1 MKSIQKVCVIGAGV
15 MGASIAAHIAN
26 AGTPVLLMDIV
37 PDIVPQRV
45 PDKSGKNESPQLSRN
60 IIAKTAIKHLLKAKP
75 APFTSPQKAKYITP
89 LNIEDDLER
98 IQECDWIIE
107 AIVEN
112 VNAKQSLY
120 RKINKLRKTDSIVSS
135 NTSTIVLST
144 LIDGLSD
151 DFKQAFC
158 ITHFFNPPRY
168 MTLLELITSSQTNT
182 ANIET
187 LEQFCDLKLGKSII
201 HCLDSPG
208 FIANRLGVFWLY
220 TALTETI
227 DSGLTIEQAD
237 ALLSKPCGV
246 PKTGVFALLDMIG
259 LELMPK
265 VIESLLS
272 ALPEDDP
279 FVQIKR
285 DLPFLQDMIAKGYI
299 GRKGKGGFYRLK
311 SSNGKKVKEA
321 LNLATF
327 KYAKAKKVSVTASSF
342 NINNIKQ
349 LFELKDEFSEFVW
362 RVMSKTLAYAA
373 YLIPF
378 ASQNIK
384 DIDEA
389 MRLGYNWRLGPFEL
403 IDKIGVDYFIE
414 RLEHSA
420 SEIPQQLNR
429 ARGKSFYSIENNKR
443 HYLTDVGC
451 AQPIIKLPG
460 TLMLSDI
467 KHTCKPVLR
476 NPSASLWDIG
486 DGVCCFEF
494 TSKMNSIDLNTLQ
507 LLQKAI
513 ETVSKDYKA
522 LVIYSD
528 QKNFSAG
535 ANLGLALFAVNI
547 AAWDSIE
554 QLVDLGQQTY
564 HNLKYSPFP
573 VVGAPC
579 GIALGGGCEILLH
592 CDAIQAHIETYTGL
606 VEVGVGL
613 VPAWGG
619 CKEMLSRWS
628 NQKFLPNGPIP
639 SSAKVLELISTA
651 CVSTSAEEA
660 QKMAILRPDDS
671 ITMNRYRL
679 LSDAK
684 HKALSLI
691 DNYTPPTPQ
700 EYQLS
705 GPSGKTAFSMLV
717 QSYVDNAKA
726 TKHDQYIT
734 LEVAEI
740 LTGGALA
747 DPSMRLTEPQILAL
761 EKQSFMIVVKHPM
774 SLERVEHMLL
784 TGKPLRN

>member
-26 AGTPVLLMDIV
+26 AGFPVLLIDIV
-37 PDIVPQRV
+37 PD
-45 PDKSGKNESPQLSRN
+45 KSDENQNSHLTRN
-60 IIAKTAIKHLLKAKP
+60 CIAKTAVQRLLKTKP
-75 APFTSPQKAKYITP
+75 APFTSPRKAKYITP
-89 LNIEDDLER
+89 LNIEDNLER

-107 AIVEN
+107 AIIEN
-112 VNAKQSLY
+112 IEAKQSLY
-120 RKINKLRKTDSIVSS
+120 RKVDKLRKTDSIVSS
-135 NTSTIVLST
+135 NTSTIPLST
-144 LIDGLSD
+144 LISGFSNN
-151 DFKQAFC
+151 FKQAFC

-168 MTLLELITSSQTNT
+168 MALLELITSSQTNFT
-182 ANIET
+182 YINA
-187 LEQFCDLKLGKSII
+187 LEQFCDIKLGKSII
-201 HCLDSPG
+201 HCNDSPG

-220 TALTETI
+220 TALIETI
-227 DSGLTIEQAD
+227 DSGFTIEQAD
-237 ALLSKPCGV
+237 SLLSKPCGV

-259 LELMPK
+259 LELMPN

-299 GRKGKGGFYRLK
+299 GRKGKGGFYRLR
-311 SSNGKKVKEA
+311 SVNGKKIKEA

-327 KYAKAKKVSVTASSF
+327 KYAKAQIISLPASKI
-342 NINNIKQ
+342 NVNNIKQ
-349 LFELKDEFSEFVW
+349 TFESKDKSSEFVW

-373 YLIPF
+373 HLIPI

-389 MRLGYNWRLGPFEL
+389 MRLGYNWKFGPFEL
-403 IDKIGVDYFIE
+403 IDKIGIDYFIE
-414 RLEHSA
+414 RLEHSVIK
-420 SEIPQQLNR
+420 IPEQLER
-429 ARGKSFYSIENNKR
+429 ARGKSFYTIENKKL
-443 HYLTDVGC
+443 HYLSYDGC
-451 AQPIIKLPG
+451 AKVIIKPAG
-460 TLMLSDI
+460 TLLLGDI
-467 KHTCKPVLR
+467 KQARTPLLK

-507 LLQKAI
+507 LLQKTI
-513 ETVSKDYKA
+513 EKVSKDYIA

-528 QKNFSAG
+528 QQNFSAG
-535 ANLGLALFAVNI
+535 ANLGLALFAANI
-547 AAWDSIE
+547 AAWDNIE

-573 VVGAPC
+573 VVGAPS

-628 NQKFLPNGPIP
+628 HQKLLPHGPIP
-639 SSAKVLELISTA
+639 ASAKVLEFISTA

-660 QKMAILRPDDS
+660 QKMAILRPEDG

-679 LSDAK
+679 LNDAK
-684 HKALSLI
+684 QKALSLI
-691 DNYTPPTPQ
+691 DNYAPPIPQ
-700 EYQLS
+700 QYSLS
-705 GPSGKTAFSMLV
+705 GPSGKAAFSMLV

-726 TKHDQYIT
+726 TKHDQHIT
-734 LEVAEI
+734 LEVVEI

-747 DPSMRLTEPQILAL
+747 DQNMPLTEQEILTL
-761 EKQSFMIVVKHPM
+761 EKQSFMKVVKHPL